1 MKNILL
7 GCIGALITLYTI
19 LIGLNLLSYQTQKN
33 QLENQVSRIVKNTL
47 EAEFGV
53 GEESVVKQML
63 LQEIRTCIS
72 AEEDCLDVEIH
83 AIDLK
88 KGLLSVTVK
97 KQVKLLN
104 GSVKVIEIKKTAIV
118 EREDLLDQS

>member
-53 GEESVVKQML
+53 GEENVVKQML